1 MHVSGSSLHPRRK
14 TSASGA
20 GATGRP
26 RAHPGGGV
34 ACIMAVLTML
44 PFAIVAEAQERVALE
59 VGTVLATNG
68 STHIDAQ
75 LASVRGQLERLFQYT
90 SYRLVK
96 QEKSDVSCGN
106 PASFEIPGGRHLQ
119 VMAKDTRGGRVSLN
133 VALMKDR
140 HVLMRTDLT
149 LGKRGT
155 IMVGGPR
162 YENGVLII
170 WIGAKR
176 MTQAE
181 QGKQGTGTTAVVSP
195 PSP

>member
-1 MHVSGSSLHPRRK
+1 MRSPAVFLVPAAPVEQAATGLARPPRRRN
-14 TSASGA
+14 ASGLM
-20 GATGRP
+20 P
-26 RAHPGGGV
+26 V
-34 ACIMAVLTML
+34 AAVLAVL
-44 PFAIVAEAQERVALE
+44 PFAAAAWAQDRVALE
-59 VGTVLATNG
+59 VGTVLATN
-68 STHIDAQ
+68 SSSQIDAQ
-75 LASVRGQLERLFQYT
+75 LASIRGQLERLFQYT

-96 QEKSDVSCGN
+96 QEVSDVSCGK
-106 PASFEIPGGRHLQ
+106 PASFEIPGGRHLL

-140 HVLMRTDLT
+140 HVIMRTDLT

-176 MTQAE
+176 TN
-181 QGKQGTGTTAVVSP
+181 G
-195 PSP
+195 PSPAP

>member
-1 MHVSGSSLHPRRK
+1 MRIPGSFLVRCAPPSNRSAGPAGRRIRWRCASSGLLPFVAALVVLPVAA
-14 TSASGA
+14 ASG
-20 GATGRP
+20 
-26 RAHPGGGV
+26 H
-34 ACIMAVLTML
+34 
-44 PFAIVAEAQERVALE
+44 AQERVALE
-59 VGTVLATNG
+59 VGTVLATN
-68 STHIDAQ
+68 SSNQIDAQ
-75 LASVRGQLERLFQYT
+75 LASVRDQLERLFQYT

-96 QEKSDVSCGN
+96 QETSDVSCGK
-106 PASFEIPGGRHLQ
+106 PASFEIPGGRRLQ

-162 YENGVLII
+162 FENGVLII

-176 MTQAE
+176 MSSAR
-181 QGKQGTGTTAVVSP
+181 S

>member
-1 MHVSGSSLHPRRK
+1 MRISGSYLLVRQPAFE
-14 TSASGA
+14 TGSGA
-20 GATGRP
+20 TARRRRP
-26 RAHPGGGV
+26 HPGAGV
-34 ACIMAVLTML
+34 ACVVAVLAVL
-44 PFAIVAEAQERVALE
+44 PLAAEAQERVALE
-59 VGTVLATNG
+59 VGTVLATNS
-68 STHIDAQ
+68 STHMDAQ
-75 LASVRGQLERLFQYT
+75 LASVRGQLERLFQYS

-96 QEKSDVSCGN
+96 QEKSDVSCGK

-170 WIGAKR
+170 WIAAKR
-176 MTQAE
+176 TSSA
-181 QGKQGTGTTAVVSP
+181 SP
-195 PSP
+195 AP

>member
-1 MHVSGSSLHPRRK
+1 MRAPGSFLVRLARSGSPDPGTPRQR
-14 TSASGA
+14 
-20 GATGRP
+20 ATRRRTVRRLVP
-26 RAHPGGGV
+26 VV
-34 ACIMAVLTML
+34 AALSVLPIAAL
-44 PFAIVAEAQERVALE
+44 AQERVALE
-59 VGTVLATNG
+59 VGTVLATNA

-96 QEKSDVSCGN
+96 QETSDVSCGK

-176 MTQAE
+176 M
-181 QGKQGTGTTAVVSP
+181 SP
-195 PSP
+195 GVPAP

>member
-1 MHVSGSSLHPRRK
+1 MIRVPGTFLVPAAQPDRLAARTLASSHGARERTVRR
-14 TSASGA
+14 
-20 GATGRP
+20 
-26 RAHPGGGV
+26 RARRTLVPV
-34 ACIMAVLTML
+34 AAVLAML
-44 PFAIVAEAQERVALE
+44 PFGGVVLAEERVALE
-59 VGTVLATNG
+59 VGTVLATNA
-68 STHIDAQ
+68 SSHFDAQ
-75 LASVRGQLERLFQYT
+75 LTSIRGQLERLFQYT

-96 QEKSDVSCGN
+96 QETSDVSCGK

-133 VALMKDR
+133 VALVKDR

-162 YENGVLII
+162 YEDGVLII

-176 MTQAE
+176 TNAN
-181 QGKQGTGTTAVVSP
+181 
-195 PSP
+195 PSPAP

>member
-1 MHVSGSSLHPRRK
+1 MQTSGSLLVPAAPPEQPPAGTARPPRRRIP
-14 TSASGA
+14 SSLV
-20 GATGRP
+20 P
-26 RAHPGGGV
+26 V
-34 ACIMAVLTML
+34 AAVLAVI
-44 PFAIVAEAQERVALE
+44 PFAVTAWAQDRVSLE
-59 VGTVLATNG
+59 VGTVLATN
-68 STHIDAQ
+68 SSSHIDSQ
-75 LASVRGQLERLFQYT
+75 LASIRGQLERLFQYT

-96 QEKSDVSCGN
+96 QEVSDVSCGN
-106 PASFEIPGGRHLQ
+106 PASFEIPGGRHLL

-176 MTQAE
+176 TN
-181 QGKQGTGTTAVVSP
+181 G
-195 PSP
+195 PSPAP

>member
-1 MHVSGSSLHPRRK
+1 MRTSGVFLVPSAPVAHSPTGTARPPRRRNP
-14 TSASGA
+14 SARKA
-20 GATGRP
+20 LRKALLMP
-26 RAHPGGGV
+26 V
-34 ACIMAVLTML
+34 AAVLAVL
-44 PFAIVAEAQERVALE
+44 PFAVTAWAQDRVALE
-59 VGTVLATNG
+59 VGTVLATN
-68 STHIDAQ
+68 SSNQIDAE
-75 LASVRGQLERLFQYT
+75 LASIRGQLERLFQYT

-96 QEKSDVSCGN
+96 QEVSDVSCGK
-106 PASFEIPGGRHLQ
+106 PASFEIPGGRHLL

-176 MTQAE
+176 TN
-181 QGKQGTGTTAVVSP
+181 G
-195 PSP
+195 PSPAP

>member
-1 MHVSGSSLHPRRK
+1 MRPSETLVPDAPAERAPTVRRERVRSLRRR
-14 TSASGA
+14 
-20 GATGRP
+20 ATTGLMP
-26 RAHPGGGV
+26 IA
-34 ACIMAVLTML
+34 AVLAVL
-44 PFAIVAEAQERVALE
+44 PFAIAVGAEERVALE
-59 VGTVLATNG
+59 VGTVLATNA
-68 STHIDAQ
+68 SSQVDAQ
-75 LASVRGQLERLFQYT
+75 LASIRGQLERLFQYS

-96 QEKSDVSCGN
+96 QEQSDVSCGK
-106 PASFEIPGGRHLQ
+106 PASFEIPGGRHLL

-140 HVLMRTDLT
+140 HVIMRTDLT

-176 MTQAE
+176 TNGA
-181 QGKQGTGTTAVVSP
+181 SP
-195 PSP
+195 AP

>member
-1 MHVSGSSLHPRRK
+1 MRVSGSSLLGCRR
-14 TSASGA
+14 
-20 GATGRP
+20 TGRTGC
-26 RAHPGGGV
+26 RAVGRQRSHPAPGV
-34 ACIMAVLTML
+34 ACVVAILAVLPL
-44 PFAIVAEAQERVALE
+44 AAVADAQERVALE
-59 VGTVLATNG
+59 VGTVLATN
-68 STHIDAQ
+68 SSEQIDAQ
-75 LASVRGQLERLFQYT
+75 LAAVRGQLQRLFPYT

-106 PASFEIPGGRHLQ
+106 PASFEIPGGRHLE
-119 VMAKDTRGGRVSLN
+119 VTAKDTRGGRVALN
-133 VALMKDR
+133 VALMKGR
-140 HVLMRTDLT
+140 HELLRTDLT

-176 MTQAE
+176 MS
-181 QGKQGTGTTAVVSP
+181 QGAPAGGTTAVGS

>member
-1 MHVSGSSLHPRRK
+1 MRISGSYLLVRQPASE
-14 TSASGA
+14 SGSGA
-20 GATGRP
+20 VARRHRP
-26 RAHPGGGV
+26 QPSTGV
-34 ACIMAVLTML
+34 ACVVAVLAVL
-44 PFAIVAEAQERVALE
+44 PFALAAEAQERVALE
-59 VGTVLATNG
+59 VGTVLATNS
-68 STHIDAQ
+68 STHMDAQ
-75 LASVRGQLERLFQYT
+75 LASVRGQLERLFQYS

-96 QEKSDVSCGN
+96 QEKSDVSCGK

-170 WIGAKR
+170 WIAAKR
-176 MTQAE
+176 TSSA
-181 QGKQGTGTTAVVSP
+181 SP
-195 PSP
+195 AP